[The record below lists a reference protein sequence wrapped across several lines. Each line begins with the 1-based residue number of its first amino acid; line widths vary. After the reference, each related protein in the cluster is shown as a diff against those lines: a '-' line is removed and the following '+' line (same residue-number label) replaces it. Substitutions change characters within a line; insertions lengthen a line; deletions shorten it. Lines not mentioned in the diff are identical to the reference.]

1 MFIIF
6 KNKKSKFFNII
17 TTILFLVYLNF
28 LDKLRTATF
37 DQNYIKIKEFENS
50 YEKSFLENLF
60 FENKISEMKKFREI
74 NCNDILL
81 DNKDLISNK
90 NPDVS
95 VIITLYNQANCFVS
109 SLRSVQNQS
118 LKNIK
123 NLQMITLAK

>member
-6 KNKKSKFFNII
+6 KNKKSKFLNII

-50 YEKSFLENLF
+50 YEKPFPENLF

-74 NCNDILL
+74 
-81 DNKDLISNK
+81 
-90 NPDVS
+90 
-95 VIITLYNQANCFVS
+95 A
-109 SLRSVQNQS
+109 
-118 LKNIK
+118 
-123 NLQMITLAK
+123 